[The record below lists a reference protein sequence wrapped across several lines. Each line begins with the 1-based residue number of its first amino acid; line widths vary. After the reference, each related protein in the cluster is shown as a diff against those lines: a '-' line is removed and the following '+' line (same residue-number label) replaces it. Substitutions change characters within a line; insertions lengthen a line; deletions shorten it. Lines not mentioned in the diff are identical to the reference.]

1 MTEQQTR
8 TGECWSANDEDFTC
22 FELAE
27 LLNDNDELKP
37 GDVVFRGEAITPDPS
52 SYIDADDVIE
62 LIGER
67 AYDDAGDHAD
77 GWPDVSK
84 EAEAELD
91 QLLKEWMRKHCSHPP
106 FYRVKNSIPYVL
118 SAADF
123 EA

>member
-1 MTEQQTR
+1 MTEQQTADV
-8 TGECWSANDEDFTC
+8 ECWSANDEDFSS
-22 FELAE
+22 LGLDE
-27 LLNDNDELKP
+27 LLNENDELKP
-37 GDVVFRGEAITPDPS
+37 GDVVFRGEAVRPDPTR
-52 SYIDADDVIE
+52 YVDASDIIE
-62 LIGER
+62 LLGER

-91 QLLKEWMRKHCSHPP
+91 QLLKGWMHKHCSSPP

-118 SAADF
+118 TDADF